1 MMASIFVGNAA
12 WMLGLMTTLWLVSV
26 RLRNASI
33 VDPFWSI
40 ASLLVLVRTVLVTGA
55 TTGKLALLVLVGAW
69 ALRLF
74 AHLLARSIGHGE
86 DPRYAAF
93 RARFGRERYW
103 WISFFQVFVLQGALA
118 LVVSLPLF
126 VAGAAPPPDAIA
138 WNDVAGGVIA
148 LLGLVVEAVADATL
162 ARFRRDPAN
171 KGKVLDH
178 GLFARSRHPN
188 YFGECVF
195 AWGTWLMTIDRGALA
210 LASAFGPA
218 IMTFLLLRV
227 SGVTM
232 LDAHLAKTKPGY
244 AAYMART
251 PAFFPRLFRGR
262 SDEAPRA

>member
-1 MMASIFVGNAA
+1 MVSLFLGNAA
-12 WMLGLMTTLWLVSV
+12 WVLGLMTALWLVSV
-26 RLRNASI
+26 RLRNASV

-40 ASLLVLVRTVLVTGA
+40 LSLVVVARTVIVTGPTA
-55 TTGKLALLVLVGAW
+55 GKLALTALVTVW

-93 RARFGRERYW
+93 RARFGPARYW
-103 WISFFQVFVLQGALA
+103 WVSFFQVFVLQGVLA
-118 LVVSLPLF
+118 LVASAPLF
-126 VAGAAPPPDAIA
+126 VAGAAEAPDPIG
-138 WNDVAGGVIA
+138 WNDVAGGAIA
-148 LLGLVVEAVADATL
+148 LVGLVIEAVADATL
-162 ARFRRDPAN
+162 QRFRRDPAN
-171 KGKVLDH
+171 KGQVLDR

-195 AWGTWLMTIDRGALA
+195 AWGTWLMAIDRGALG
-210 LASAFGPA
+210 LASAIGPA
-218 IMTFLLLRV
+218 LMTFLLLRV

-251 PAFFPRLFRGR
+251 PAFFPRLFRSR
-262 SDEAPRA
+262 SDEVPRA